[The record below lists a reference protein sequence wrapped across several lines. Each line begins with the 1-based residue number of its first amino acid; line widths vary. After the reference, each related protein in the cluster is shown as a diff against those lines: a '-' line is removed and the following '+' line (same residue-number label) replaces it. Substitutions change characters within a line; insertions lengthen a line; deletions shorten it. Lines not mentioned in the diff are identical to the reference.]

1 MKILITVLMSLY
13 LSAVDINNLIGNFDT
28 SYKEKSMVKKPKST
42 TFNKKMMMP
51 SKPQN
56 SSDMQKMM
64 TKKKIVKMKK
74 MENKA
79 NNDIK
84 MQKQLISK
92 EEILEASF
100 KQTKEYIE
108 SFYIII
114 IASLGFLGFFIFIYI
129 VLATMKKVSL
139 ENQII
144 DIQEIM
150 AQERNKDMDNV
161 IKHDRIIE
169 EVRQLKLNLSSL
181 KNSMTQQMKNTQTSK
196 PSNNLDKEPEKE
208 NNDFAFDNIDNYFDD
223 NHNDMDEQL
232 NLNKNKAPTNNK
244 PTVGDLSNMDLDIA
258 TEPKKTKKQ
267 KTKIEDM
274 EEFNIDDFD

>member
-13 LSAVDINNLIGNFDT
+13 LSAVDINKLIGNFDT
-28 SYKEKSMVKKPKST
+28 SYKEKSMMKKPKST

-51 SKPQN
+51 SEPEN
-56 SSDMQKMM
+56 SS
-64 TKKKIVKMKK
+64 KMKK
-74 MENKA
+74 KMKMKMKMKMENITHKA

-84 MQKQLISK
+84 MQKQLLSK

-129 VLATMKKVSL
+129 VLATMKKVGL

-161 IKHDRIIE
+161 IKHDRVIE

-181 KNSMTQQMKNTQTSK
+181 KNSITQQNKNTQTSK
-196 PSNNLDKEPEKE
+196 PSDHLDKEPKKE
-208 NNDFAFDNIDNYFDD
+208 NNDFDFDNVDNYFDD
-223 NHNDMDEQL
+223 SHNDMDEQL
-232 NLNKNKAPTNNK
+232 NLNKNKAPTKNK
-244 PTVGDLSNMDLDIA
+244 IIAGDLANMDLDIA
-258 TEPKKTKKQ
+258 IEPKKTKKT

-274 EEFNIDDFD
+274 EEFNINDFD